1 MPTGTVYKYNKR
13 RKFSVIRPNNWKTGL
28 VDVLFETK
36 DFETKLGEKV
46 EYESETINGKKYALN
61 IKRST

>member
-13 RKFSVIRPNNWKTGL
+13 RKFSVIRPNHWTTGL